1 MQGIGAFLVG
11 PSYLMRSFLPNIL
24 PLIISGLVLIGL
36 GGAFTAILSYE
47 EMSLGFYKEQVNE
60 GKDLDMER
68 INDLL
73 AGLYRTA

>member
-1 MQGIGAFLVG
+1 
-11 PSYLMRSFLPNIL
+11 MRSFLPNIL